1 MGEKMPLSIH
11 LRSLEFQNL
20 YSIAMSLQES
30 LRTFEFT
37 ENRIQ
42 LKFAKLVANSRKQAQ
57 YHMLRG
63 L

>member
-42 LKFAKLVANSRKQAQ
+42 LKFAKLVANSRK
-57 YHMLRG
+57 
-63 L
+63 